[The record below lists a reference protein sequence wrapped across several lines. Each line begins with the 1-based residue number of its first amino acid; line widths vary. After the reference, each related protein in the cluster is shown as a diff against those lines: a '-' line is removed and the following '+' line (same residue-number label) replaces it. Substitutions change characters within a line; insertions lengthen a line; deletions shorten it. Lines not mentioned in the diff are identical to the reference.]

1 MSTAEPLL
9 TLTDADIEEYLAS
22 AAKPTLIDFWAT
34 WCGPCKALAPV
45 LHAIAESTAAMT
57 VARVDV
63 DANPFSVATYGIKS
77 VPTLVLFDNGTIVK
91 RIVGAKDTAT
101 LLAELDLV
109 TE

>member
-45 LHAIAESTAAMT
+45 LQAIAESTAAMT

-91 RIVGAKDTAT
+91 RIVGAKDKAT